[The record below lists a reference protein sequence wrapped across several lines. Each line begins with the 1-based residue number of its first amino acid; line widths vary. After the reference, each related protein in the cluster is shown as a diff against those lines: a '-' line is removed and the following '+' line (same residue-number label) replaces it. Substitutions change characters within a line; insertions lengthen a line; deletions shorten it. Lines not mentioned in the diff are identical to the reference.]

1 VRYVDAFVFT
11 VVYEYGWVWIR
22 YLLRQESYEDLLVR
36 ISKRKE
42 KIAIKQL
49 AVFSRECVLLATV
62 LISENRSRVEREVNT
77 FSIRCQATSP

>member
-22 YLLRQESYEDLLVR
+22 YLLRQESYEDLIVR

-49 AVFSRECVLLATV
+49 GVFSRECVL
-62 LISENRSRVEREVNT
+62 SFGNGPN
-77 FSIRCQATSP
+77 F